1 MKPCMLVSILAAL
14 VLAGCGGD
22 SDSSAPSTGGTSP
35 VQAGASC
42 GQPEGVA
49 GEIIIVQRMS
59 CAEAVRV
66 AQAYFESG
74 KPPRQWRTGSSKG
87 WDCGGQIPGKRPVIA
102 QCGSYSTAGSAQ
114 TTLARVF
121 EVRPQ

>member
-1 MKPCMLVSILAAL
+1 MKPCLLASILAAL

-22 SDSSAPSTGGTSP
+22 SDSSAPSSSSTSP
-35 VQAGASC
+35 VEAGASC
-42 GQPEGVA
+42 GQPEGIP

-66 AQAYFESG
+66 AKAYFESG
-74 KPPRQWRTGSSKG
+74 KAPNQWVNGSSKG
-87 WDCGGQIPGKRPVIA
+87 WDCGGRIPGKRPPIA
-102 QCGSYSTAGSAQ
+102 QCGSYSTAPSAQ
-114 TTLARVF
+114 TKLARAF

>member
-1 MKPCMLVSILAAL
+1 MLVSIVAAL

-22 SDSSAPSTGGTSP
+22 SDSSTPSTGSTSP

-42 GQPEGVA
+42 GQPEGVP
-49 GEIIIVQRMS
+49 GEIIIVQRMR

-74 KPPRQWRTGSSKG
+74 KAPRSWRTGSYKKG
-87 WDCGGQIPGKRPVIA
+87 WDCWGRIPGKRPVIA
-102 QCGSYSTAGSAQ
+102 QCGSYSTAASAQ